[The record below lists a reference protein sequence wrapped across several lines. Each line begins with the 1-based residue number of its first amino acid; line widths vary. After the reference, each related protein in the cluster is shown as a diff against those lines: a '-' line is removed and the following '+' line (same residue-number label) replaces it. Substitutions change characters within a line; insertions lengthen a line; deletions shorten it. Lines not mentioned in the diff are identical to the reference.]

1 DRRGAGPRESRLQR
15 APVPDREEAERVKR
29 PVASVLLHL
38 VLLVGVV
45 AALAPLAWMVA
56 ASLMP
61 TGEAN
66 SFPPRFLPSR
76 PTLVHYRELF
86 TRLNIGRT
94 FGSSL
99 LASSA
104 SMSRTPS

>member
-1 DRRGAGPRESRLQR
+1 MRRA
-15 APVPDREEAERVKR
+15 APTFLVHA
-29 PVASVLLHL
+29 
-38 VLLVGVV
+38 VLLVGAA

-76 PTLVHYRELF
+76 PRRDKYC
-86 TRLNIGRT
+86 G
-94 FGSSL
+94 
-99 LASSA
+99 
-104 SMSRTPS
+104 

>member
-1 DRRGAGPRESRLQR
+1 M
-15 APVPDREEAERVKR
+15 KR
-29 PVASVLLHL
+29 PEATVLLHL
-38 VLLVGVV
+38 VLLVGAV

-76 PTLVHYRELF
+76 PTLLHYRELF
-86 TRLNIGRT
+86 TRLNIG
-94 FGSSL
+94 G
-99 LASSA
+99 
-104 SMSRTPS
+104 